1 MTKTSQDKS
10 LNILSPKR
18 VFKVKARKSFS
29 SFFNESAFIVANK
42 TFFLKDGS
50 PTLNVCIGNR
60 QKNLIDSDCEILLFI
75 FNLGKIKRM
84 SS

>member
-18 VFKVKARKSFS
+18 VFKLKAQKELFII
-29 SFFNESAFIVANK
+29 FFKESAFIVANK

-60 QKNLIDSDCEILLFI
+60 QKI
-75 FNLGKIKRM
+75 
-84 SS
+84 